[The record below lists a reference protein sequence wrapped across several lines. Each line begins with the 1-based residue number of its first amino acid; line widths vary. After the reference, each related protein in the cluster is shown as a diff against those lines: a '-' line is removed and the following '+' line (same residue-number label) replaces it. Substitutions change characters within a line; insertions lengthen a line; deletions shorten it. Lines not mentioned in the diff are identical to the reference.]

1 MLTQPEVFCAQIKY
15 MHMKKITQLLTLAG
29 LAVSA
34 KAQFIEQVNYIG
46 ALESNP
52 AKDWTAG
59 WTNFNPQQTIYAV
72 ATDDTTL
79 NAISTGSGG
88 IKNIRGT
95 RTLSAGSVYLL
106 KGLIVIRDGGK
117 LIIPAGTLIR
127 AEADIN
133 ASPKNY
139 ASIVVERGGK
149 IEINGTQNSPVVITS
164 NKGTGARVRGDWGG
178 IVISGKAKN
187 NQGSDV
193 QVEGFN
199 NVTADPNLAKFGGTD
214 DNDNSGSITF
224 LRMEFGGLAFEPNK
238 EINGLTLGS
247 VGKATTLHHIQCSF
261 TNDDG
266 FEWFGGNVNA
276 KHLVSY
282 RITDD
287 DFDTDFGWGGA
298 VQFGIAVKDTTQY
311 DLTYSAP
318 SGASTSETFE
328 SDNDAAGS
336 GKTPYTRGVFSNM
349 TVVGP
354 VSIGST
360 YSALGTVPKAAFRR
374 GARIRRNSRLSIIN
388 SVFMGYRNFLMYD
401 GDSTFKASGARDSA
415 FNDNMLFRNNLIVN
429 SAAAAAAGSTNTGL
443 VEVAT
448 ANASFLNRF
457 DGWVRAAANQN
468 KINTVAY
475 TAKTVLEDPQNATA
489 PNFRPVAGSPVEG
502 ASNFSYSRLT
512 EFGVFNGVNT
522 IETVSGVNVYPNPAQ
537 DNINIEFGSTQAF
550 EANAK
555 IVDLTGKTVMTIGGV
570 RINSGLNTVSANISN
585 LNKGI
590 YLLVIEG
597 SKGRISQRFI
607 VK

>member
-1 MLTQPEVFCAQIKY
+1 
-15 MHMKKITQLLTLAG
+15 MKKITQLLFAAG
-29 LAVSA
+29 LTFSSGSA
-34 KAQFIEQVNYIG
+34 QVIEQVSYIG
-46 ALESNP
+46 ALEADP

-59 WTNFNPQQTIYAV
+59 WTNFNPQSTIYAV

-88 IKNIRGT
+88 IKNISGT
-95 RTLSAGSVYLL
+95 RTLSASTVYLM
-106 KGLIVIRDGGK
+106 KGLIVVRSGGK
-117 LIIPAGTLIR
+117 LVIPAGTLIR
-127 AEADIN
+127 AEADVA

-139 ASIVVERGGK
+139 ASIIVERGGM
-149 IEINGTQNSPVVITS
+149 IEINGTKDKPVVITS
-164 NKGTGARVRGDWGG
+164 NKGTGARNRGDWGG
-178 IVISGKAKN
+178 IVISGKARN

-214 DNDNSGSITF
+214 DNDNSGTISY

-247 VGKATTLHHIQCSF
+247 VGKATTLHHIQVSF
-261 TNDDG
+261 INDDG

-276 KHLVSY
+276 RNLISY

-311 DLTYSAP
+311 DLTYNAP

-354 VSIGST
+354 VPIGST
-360 YSALGTVPKAAFRR
+360 YNALGSVSKAAFRR
-374 GARIRRNSRLSIIN
+374 GARIRRNSRLNIIN

-401 GDSTFKASGARDSA
+401 GDSTLRASGVRDSA
-415 FNDNMLFRNNLIVN
+415 FPDGMLFRNNLIIN
-429 SAAAAAAGSTNTGL
+429 STAAASTGSSNTGL
-443 VEVAT
+443 IEVAA
-448 ANASFLNRF
+448 ANASLRDRF
-457 DGWVRAAANQN
+457 DGWVKAATNAN
-468 KINTVAY
+468 KINSVAF
-475 TAKTVLEDPQNATA
+475 TAGTVLVDPQNPAT
-489 PNFRPVAGSPVEG
+489 PNFRPVAGSPAASG
-502 ASNFSYSRLT
+502 SNFNFSLLNT
-512 EFGVFNGVNT
+512 WGVFNGVNT
-522 IETVSGVNVYPNPAQ
+522 INSISQVNVYPNPAS
-537 DNINIEFGSTQAF
+537 DMVSVDFTSMASF
-550 EANAK
+550 NAAVK
-555 IVDLTGKTVMTIGGV
+555 MTDLSGKTVKVFGNSAVKNGV
-570 RINSGLNTVSANISN
+570 NNIN
-585 LNKGI
+585 LNIDGVNTGI

-597 SKGRISQRFI
+597 SNGRICQRF
-607 VK
+607 VKN